1 MIWSYLTCNLSQ
13 NKLLQYLKVS
23 DRMRLPRILEKQL
36 FENKRFYILVIDISN
51 DVKRKMQL

>member
-36 FENKRFYILVIDISN
+36 FKQEILYTGN
-51 DVKRKMQL
+51 